1 MPVLAIRSMRRA
13 TLLLVGLAVLQA
25 PVRAQGQ
32 AGSFEQLGVLVRPGE
47 RVTVTPA
54 TGPPFSGRIANLS
67 PDRLTLLVGKEM
79 RTLQERDVAS
89 IRHRRDDSLANGA
102 ACGRCHIGPGLAMAG
117 LYGGIGAGIGVG
129 IDALF
134 RGKAEVFRNRGSG
147 TRVVVTP
154 ELAPSH
160 KAVTVSVRF

>member
-1 MPVLAIRSMRRA
+1 
-13 TLLLVGLAVLQA
+13 
-25 PVRAQGQ
+25 
-32 AGSFEQLGVLVRPGE
+32 
-47 RVTVTPA
+47 
-54 TGPPFSGRIANLS
+54 
-67 PDRLTLLVGKEM
+67 M
-79 RTLQERDVAS
+79 RTLQEREVAS
-89 IRHRRDDSLANGA
+89 IRHRRDDSLANGAAWGLGIGAAAGFA